1 MAVRQPIVVVMGHV
15 DHGKTSLL
23 DRIRSTSV
31 QKREAGAI
39 TQHIG
44 ASEIPAKDIEAACAG
59 LLEKLRIKLT
69 IPGLLFID
77 TPGHEAFTSLRH
89 RGGSIA
95 DIAILVID
103 IAQGFQPQ
111 TLESIKIL
119 KQFKTPFIVAAT
131 KIDLIEGWR
140 ATSEPSFTDAFAKQA
155 PHVQARF
162 DEAMYGL
169 IGRFY
174 ELGFQAER
182 FDRVTDFTKELTIV
196 PVSAKTGEGFA
207 NLLMFLA
214 GLSQKFLEGQLKYEV
229 VGPGKGTIL
238 EVKEETGL
246 GTTVD
251 MILYDGTIR
260 KNDRIMFGSAN
271 GVVTS
276 KVRAIL
282 KPNLPG
288 KIKAGEDKFQY
299 FDEAYAAAGIKI
311 FAPDLDGAIAG
322 APLVVI
328 AGDEEAQKAEI
339 ESQIQ
344 NILSGNESK
353 GVIVKTD
360 TLGSAEALT
369 RMLADAGIPV
379 KSTRIGKVTKKDVID
394 AASVAGADKYL
405 GAVLAFS
412 VLATD
417 DAQAESDKSKA
428 PIFQSKVIYEL
439 LDNYK
444 KWVEEQKR
452 ADTENMLCELPFP
465 VKIKALP
472 GCCFRMKKPA
482 VFGAQVLA
490 GTLKPGTMLMT
501 KAGVQIGKVKAIQKE
516 KKSVDSAAI
525 GDQVAISIEEAVCGK
540 DFDEGDLLY
549 AYINKKSYDALIAHC
564 ADKLTADDSALL
576 KEILSMT
583 YTEPI

>member
-23 DRIRSTSV
+23 DRIRTTSV

-44 ASEIPAKDIEAACAG
+44 ASEIPASDIEATCAG
-59 LLEKLRIKLT
+59 MLEKLNIKLT

-111 TLESIKIL
+111 TIESIKIL

-131 KIDLIEGWR
+131 KIDLVEGWR
-140 ATSEPSFTDAFAKQA
+140 STSNPSFVEAFEAQA
-155 PHVQARF
+155 PHVQSRF
-162 DEAMYGL
+162 EDSIYAL
-169 IGRFY
+169 VGRFY

-182 FDRVTDFTKELTIV
+182 CDRITDFTKQLTIV

-207 NLLMFLA
+207 NLLMYLA
-214 GLSQKFLEGQLKYEV
+214 GLSQKFLETQLKYEV

-238 EVKEETGL
+238 EVKEEQGL

-251 MILYDGTIR
+251 MILYEGTIK
-260 KNDRIMFGSAN
+260 KNDRIMFGSVN
-271 GVVTS
+271 GVVQS

-299 FDEAYAAAGIKI
+299 FDEANAAAGIKI

-322 APLVVI
+322 APIVV
-328 AGDEEAQKAEI
+328 ATGDIEMQKKEIEAQVGD
-339 ESQIQ
+339 
-344 NILSGNESK
+344 ILSNNDAH

-360 TLGSAEALT
+360 TLGSAEALS
-369 RMLADAGIPV
+369 RMLADAKIGV

-394 AASVAGADKYL
+394 AESVAASEKYL
-405 GAVLAFS
+405 GAVLAFNVPS
-412 VLATD
+412 TE
-417 DAQAESDKSKA
+417 DADAESEKSKV
-428 PIFQSKVIYEL
+428 PIFHSKVIYEL

-444 KWVEEQKR
+444 NWVETEKR
-452 ADTENMLCELPFP
+452 AQMENQLDTLPFP
-465 VKIKALP
+465 VKIKVLP
-472 GCCFRMKKPA
+472 GCCFRMKRPA

-490 GTLKPGTMLMT
+490 GTLKPEVMLMSR
-501 KAGVQIGKVKAIQKE
+501 AGVQIGKVKIIQKE
-516 KKSVDSAAI
+516 KKTVDNAVI
-525 GDQVAISIEEAVCGK
+525 GDQVAISIDDAVFGK
-540 DFDEGDLLY
+540 DFEEGDVLF
-549 AYINKKSYDALIAHC
+549 AYINKKSHDALIEHC
-564 ADKLTADDSALL
+564 KDKLTPDDSKLL
-576 KEILSMT
+576 EEILSMT
-583 YTEPI
+583 YTSVI